1 MRNVVILG
9 SGCAGLT
16 SAIYTARA
24 NLEPLVI
31 SGAEPGGQLA
41 LTTDVENYPG
51 FKEGVLG
58 PTLMQEMREQAARF
72 GAELVSDD
80 AHAVDLSRRPFVVE
94 AGDGRHEAKALIIAT
109 GASARFIGLESERK
123 LIGHGVSTCAT
134 CDGFFF
140 RDQEIVVV
148 GGGDSAM
155 EESNF
160 LTKFASKVTVIHRRD
175 ELRAS
180 KIMQGRAFRN
190 EKIEFIWDTVVEDIM
205 DVEKGEVTGVK
216 LRNVETDEV
225 SEFPCSGVFL
235 AIGHIPNTQLF
246 EGQLELDQAGYVVV
260 HDHTKTSV
268 EGVFAAGDVQDYVYR
283 QAVTAAGSGC
293 MAAIDLERYLEALED

>member
-72 GAELVSDD
+72 GAEFVSDD

-109 GASARFIGLESERK
+109 GASARFLGLESERK

-180 KIMQGRAFRN
+180 KIMQGRALRN

-205 DVEKGEVTGVK
+205 DVEKGKVTGVK
-216 LRNVETDEV
+216 LHNVKTDEV

-235 AIGHIPNTQLF
+235 AIGHIPNTQLL
-246 EGQLELDQAGYVVV
+246 EGQPELDQAGYIVV

-268 EGVFAAGDVQDYVYR
+268 GGVFAAGDVHDHVYR

-293 MAAIDLERYLEALED
+293 MAAIDVERYLQGLEG